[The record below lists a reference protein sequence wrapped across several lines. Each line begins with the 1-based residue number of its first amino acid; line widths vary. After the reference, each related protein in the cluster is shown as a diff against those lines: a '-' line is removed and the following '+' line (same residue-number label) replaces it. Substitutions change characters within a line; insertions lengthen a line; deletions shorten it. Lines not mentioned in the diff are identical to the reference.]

1 MPTLEELTA
10 AGGTPVPSAGGGLSF
25 EDLSRSGGVP
35 YEAPAPASPEGPGFW
50 ESLGRGAFQGAT
62 LGFGDELTG
71 LIGSLTSNHSYQE
84 VRDAMRATNKQ
95 AEEAHPYAYGGGE
108 LAAGLAVPIPGLGA
122 ARGAGL
128 AAHAASGAIAGGIAG
143 LGSSEADL
151 TKGDFGGAVS
161 DTVSNALLGGAIG
174 AVAGKAGKLLGKAEG
189 ASEERAIKALA
200 GGESKT
206 SGAAWQ
212 KTKRMV
218 NNPETRSILHES
230 VEVENA
236 AGKTTK
242 TTLEREAGAAPD
254 HIKDIVDSQTEK
266 INSELR
272 PIYAKADAKNGG
284 VSLKDYIGHLD
295 EQIAKTAD
303 MAPAEAKVYKGAIN
317 ELKEN
322 AIEQWGQRNP
332 HLLQALE
339 SQEAQE
345 PTVRNAIMKQFDVRI
360 PSEDVRAEAT
370 ALQKIGFKTVDPLN
384 PGLSTQVKR
393 DMGNMVRDFVN
404 GHVMTTL
411 GNEDHSRL
419 LALNKRMNA
428 WLGVG
433 TVAAARAEKE
443 MAGRMSLGGTAG
455 KLLGHGS
462 LLGAGLL
469 AAHGNIPGAVG
480 AYLLPKAIEHAPAAA
495 RTATRTAAA
504 VDARLKSVVEAAAA
518 GNPFAQRM
526 VATLRGTPGGIARIA
541 ALERQSGQQRAP
553 QPEPEGPADAASPIA
568 QQ

>member
-1 MPTLEELTA
+1 MTDLEAALA
-10 AGGTPVPSAGGGLSF
+10 AGGQVQQPQQTDLQAALAGGGQVF
-25 EDLSRSGGVP
+25 DP
-35 YEAPAPASPEGPGFW
+35 NAPPPTPEGPGFG
-50 ESLGRGAFQGAT
+50 ESIARGAFQGVT
-62 LGFGDELTG
+62 LGFGDELSG
-71 LIGSLTSNHSYQE
+71 LVRSLVNGTSYQE
-84 VRDAMRATNKQ
+84 ERDAARGANQ
-95 AEEAHPYAYGGGE
+95 SASEAHPFAYGGAE
-108 LAAGLAVPIPGLGA
+108 LAAGLATPIPGLGA
-122 ARGAGL
+122 VKGASL
-128 AAHAASGAIAGGIAG
+128 AVHAGKAALAGGLAG

-174 AVAGKAGKLLGKAEG
+174 AVSGKLGKVIGGAKE

-200 GGESKT
+200 GGESKN

-218 NNPETRSILHES
+218 NNPETRSILHED
-230 VEVENA
+230 VQVENA
-236 AGKTTK
+236 SGKMKT

-254 HIKDIVDSQTEK
+254 HIQGIVDSQTER
-266 INSELR
+266 IGSELR

-284 VSLKDYIGHLD
+284 VSLKDYIGRLD
-295 EQIAKTAD
+295 EKIAATAD
-303 MAPAEAKVYKGAIN
+303 MAPAEARVYKSAIG

-322 AIEQWGQRNP
+322 AIQQWGQRNP
-332 HLLQALE
+332 QLLQALE

-384 PGLSTQVKR
+384 PGLQTQVKR

-404 GHVMTTL
+404 DHVMKTL
-411 GNEDHSRL
+411 GGEDHTRL

-469 AAHGNIPGAVG
+469 AAHGNIPGAVA
-480 AYLLPKAIEHAPAAA
+480 AYALPKVLEHAPAAA
-495 RTATRTAAA
+495 RAATRGAAA
-504 VDARLKSVVEAAAA
+504 VDNRLQAVAQAAAA

-526 VATLRGTPGGIARIA
+526 LATIRGTPGGAARIA
-541 ALERQSGQQRAP
+541 ALERQSGGQP
-553 QPEPEGPADAASPIA
+553 QPSPAPTEAPTDAAPAIA